1 MRSVPL
7 LAVLALAS
15 TACAEAGPTGSSPA
29 SSGSAASLAN
39 APAASGPLV
48 VRFEGGY
55 PITVTFDLADGLLA
69 VFIARDGFA
78 GCGEPF
84 TIFRLAQYQQVSN
97 PAVQD
102 LISELF
108 RTETFV
114 TVYPWEGQD
123 IEVDPCGFLLNTP
136 KVGRGTA
143 SVVRTDN
150 NAAGVEAQ
158 RANAFGY
165 TAEGTLT
172 LTGGGKAQFRAF
184 FRAAFASSGEVEANQ
199 DINLVPMP

>member
-15 TACAEAGPTGSSPA
+15 TACSEAGPTGSNPA
-29 SSGSAASLAN
+29 SPGSAASVAD
-39 APAASGPLV
+39 APATSGPLV

-78 GCGEPF
+78 GCGEAF
-84 TIFRLAQYQQVSN
+84 TIFRPAQYQEVSN
-97 PAVQD
+97 PVVQD
-102 LISELF
+102 LMNELF
-108 RTETFV
+108 RTEAFV
-114 TVYPWEGQD
+114 TVYPWEGED

-143 SVVRTDN
+143 QVVRTDN
-150 NAAGVEAQ
+150 NVVGAEAQ

-172 LTGGGKAQFRAF
+172 LTGGGEAHFSVF
-184 FRAAFASSGEVEANQ
+184 FRSVVTSSGVVRADQ
-199 DINLVPMP
+199 DINLALLQ